1 MSTTKLWNLSATACS
16 LARLLIEPPVIPSF
30 TVPTPVN
37 LPAPVLELPSAEIP
51 SYRPLYVPA
60 TVEAGSVEPGEV
72 QQEEEQE
79 ELPKKET
86 TETLKAPRTL
96 PIQIPKE
103 NRQDEE
109 AYFDGV
115 TTFSIFGTNVPVPKP
130 EILVAASTTATASVA
145 ATLTA
150 TWTIKRLTSVL
161 KPIVK
166 QAVKRLQKLRGKKAQ
181 SWGRE
186 RLAQRR
192 SRRQRKGTQGV
203 S

>member
-1 MSTTKLWNLSATACS
+1 M
-16 LARLLIEPPVIPSF
+16 IEPPVIPSF

-37 LPAPVLELPSAEIP
+37 LPTPVLELPSAEVP

-60 TVEAGSVEPGEV
+60 TVEAGSVEPGEL
-72 QQEEEQE
+72 QEKEEQE
-79 ELPKKET
+79 ESPKKEPAAT
-86 TETLKAPRTL
+86 GKNQPIL
-96 PIQIPKE
+96 PVQIPE
-103 NRQDEE
+103 QNNQDE
-109 AYFDGV
+109 ASYSDGV
-115 TTFSIFGTNVPVPKP
+115 TTLSIFGTDVPVPKP

-161 KPIVK
+161 KPVVK
-166 QAVKRLQKLRGKKAQ
+166 QLVKRIQKLRGKKTQ